1 MLEKQETEF
10 QPLTSISSR
19 NVCRASELLRLGTTR
34 YSCWPPRKGLGPPY
48 HHPPPPPARHLS
60 ESRLF
65 IRETALRNEAKGGVG
80 NTRSKETSTIG
91 GAVGP
96 RTTLLSCWLVVSV
109 EWRSYR
115 LPWKESRARTP
126 SLLLSPPRFLPFHP
140 RFFRRPRPILQFP
153 RLGYN
158 LRWCALNHRSAS
170 HSVGPTLCR

>member
-34 YSCWPPRKGLGPPY
+34 AGPLEKDLAVFALP
-48 HHPPPPPARHLS
+48 RHLS

-65 IRETALRNEAKGGVG
+65 IRETALRNEAKGRGG
-80 NTRSKETSTIG
+80 QSKETSTIG

-126 SLLLSPPRFLPFHP
+126 SSPFTAPLSSFSSPPDSSVA
-140 RFFRRPRPILQFP
+140 
-153 RLGYN
+153 LGSSSN
-158 LRWCALNHRSAS
+158 SL
-170 HSVGPTLCR
+170 G